1 MQDGGSAQLDEL
13 TWTPALRSVAPYAV
27 DARASRGRVHPEP
40 ACPMRTPF
48 QRDRD
53 RIVHATAFRRLNYK
67 TQVFLFHE
75 GDHYRS
81 RLTHSLEV
89 AQIARA
95 IARLL
100 LLDEDLAEAL
110 ALAHDLGHPPFG
122 HAGERALWR
131 ALEDV
136 GGFDHNAQSLKVV
149 ARLERKYEHFD
160 GLNLTFEALEGL
172 IKHNGPPT
180 GRHSRGE
187 ADRVLLATVME
198 LGLQSHIDLTSYGS
212 AEAQVAAIADDVAW
226 LNHDIDDGL
235 RAGLISI
242 DDLANAPVAGP
253 FVRHALSRPM
263 NRDRRRVIYE
273 VNRRMITVMI
283 SECGGETRRRLAE
296 IGAASADDIRSS
308 DRPVVAFPAGFADEL
323 ARLKGFLFERVYRH
337 PRVMRVMSA
346 AEQLLIELFQAYSS
360 DPSTLPD
367 GRGADLAG
375 LESSLRRA
383 RIGDFIAGM
392 TDRFAI
398 AEHRRLFDA
407 TPDLG

>member
-1 MQDGGSAQLDEL
+1 MRFEEKP
-13 TWTPALRSVAPYAV
+13 WTPATRAVAPWAV
-27 DARASRGRVHPEP
+27 DARASRGRLVPEP
-40 ACPMRTPF
+40 PCPMRTPF

-95 IARLL
+95 IARQL

-122 HAGERALWR
+122 HAGERALDR
-131 ALEDV
+131 VLTV
-136 GGFDHNAQSLKVV
+136 YGGFDHNAQSLKVV
-149 ARLERKYEHFD
+149 TRLERKYAAFD
-160 GLNLTFEALEGL
+160 GLNLSLETLEGL
-172 IKHNGPPT
+172 VKHNGPVI
-180 GRHSRGE
+180 GRHARGGDGE
-187 ADRVLLATVME
+187 RVLLAAVAAAG
-198 LGLQSHIDLTSYGS
+198 LGEALDLDLFAS
-212 AEAQVAAIADDVAW
+212 AEAQVAAIADDIAW

-235 RAGLISI
+235 RAGLLAL
-242 DDLANAPVAGP
+242 DDLAQAPYAAS
-253 FVRHALSRPM
+253 FVCDVRSAAPGLE
-263 NRDRRRVIYE
+263 RRRQFYE
-273 VNRRMITVMI
+273 VNRRMITAMI
-283 SECGGETRRRLAE
+283 ADCVAEARRRLAL
-296 IGAASADDIRSS
+296 GAAASPDDVRRAGAPTAVFS
-308 DRPVVAFPAGFADEL
+308 DRVRQEL
-323 ARLKGFLFERVYRH
+323 TGLRAFLFARVYRH
-337 PRVMRVMSA
+337 PRVMRVMDG
-346 AEQLLIELFQAYSS
+346 AESILIDLFARYSR
-360 DPSTLPD
+360 DLDALPD
-367 GRGADLAG
+367 ARGAELCALSDLEQG
-375 LESSLRRA
+375 R